1 MPDMAWSVP
10 LTAVTNSA
18 LTAAQWNSS
27 VRDNL
32 LTTAPALASTAG
44 SIFAAT
50 GTNSIAQRTPAT
62 ATSLTPGTTTST
74 SYASALSGSTAPSL
88 SVTTGPKAFVAFS
101 CRQSTS
107 VSTVNVWTSV
117 AVSVA
122 TTIAA
127 SDNWALSMDILGQQ
141 IYHGLSYLETSLTPG
156 SNTFTMFFRISSA
169 GTGTFATMRLSVI
182 PF

>member
-1 MPDMAWSVP
+1 VAWSAP
-10 LTAVTNSA
+10 FTAVSSTPY
-18 LTAAQWNSS
+18 TAAQHNTY

-32 LTTAPALASTAG
+32 LMTAPALASTAG

-50 GTNSIAQRTPAT
+50 GANAIAQRTPAT
-62 ATSLTPGTTTST
+62 AATVGVTGTTTST
-74 SYASALSGSTAPSL
+74 TYTATLTGATSPSVT
-88 SVTTGPKAFVAFS
+88 VTTGPKAFVAFS

-117 AVSVA
+117 AVSGA

-127 SDNWALSMDILGQQ
+127 NDSWAISMDIIGQQ

-156 SNTFTMFFRISSA
+156 SNTFTLQHRISQ
-169 GTGTFATMRLSVI
+169 TGTYTTGPMRLSVI